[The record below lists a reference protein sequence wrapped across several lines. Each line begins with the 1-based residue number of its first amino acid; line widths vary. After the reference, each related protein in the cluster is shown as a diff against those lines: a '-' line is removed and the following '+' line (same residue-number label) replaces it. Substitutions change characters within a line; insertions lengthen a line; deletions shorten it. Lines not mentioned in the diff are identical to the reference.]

1 MTELIGINPA
11 DCGQLNGAKSCE
23 GCPVYAV
30 AKEIVVDSRQDAV
43 QTLGTTKIASQCP
56 EGAKMDLAVLGIK
69 VKPEIGTRGLQEVV
83 SNPRRPR
90 RVRVW

>member
-1 MTELIGINPA
+1 MKELIRINPA

-23 GCPVYAV
+23 GCPVYA
-30 AKEIVVDSRQDAV
+30 AAREIIVDSTQDAA

-56 EGAKMDLAVLGIK
+56 EGAKMDLAGLGIK
-69 VKPEIGTRGLQEVV
+69 IEPNIGTRGLQEVV
-83 SNPRRPR
+83 DYPRRPR